1 MKLNLIISLSN
12 TIKVFS
18 ILFMAGLLWAGWM
31 AGAADAQAGATSTG
45 ITLTPV
51 TSQVLPDDSGTTL
64 TTVVVNLAPEAK
76 TGSHRHGGMVFVY
89 VLEGTVRSQLNSG
102 EIIEYRPGQSWSE
115 PPGTVHSFMEN
126 PSQTVPARLLA
137 TLITP
142 TGAQLTSYD

>member
-1 MKLNLIISLSN
+1 VKFNSIILLPN
-12 TIKVFS
+12 IIKVFS
-18 ILFMAGLLWAGWM
+18 AFFMTGILIMGWIAGTVD
-31 AGAADAQAGATSTG
+31 AGAGEKSTG

-51 TSQVLPDDSGTTL
+51 TSQVLPDDSKTIL

-142 TGAQLTSYD
+142 TGAQLTTYD

>member
-1 MKLNLIISLSN
+1 MKLNSIISLPN
-12 TIKVFS
+12 IIKVFS
-18 ILFMAGLLWAGWM
+18 VFFVMGLATMMTGALDARAGS
-31 AGAADAQAGATSTG
+31 TSTG

-51 TSQVLPDDSGTTL
+51 TSQALPDDSKTTL
-64 TTVVVNLAPEAK
+64 TTVVVNMAPEAK

-89 VLEGTVRSQLNSG
+89 VLEGTVRSQLDSG

-126 PSQTVPARLLA
+126 PSSTVPARLLA

-142 TGAQLTSYD
+142 TGTQLTTYD

>member
-1 MKLNLIISLSN
+1 MKFNSIILLPN
-12 TIKVFS
+12 IIKVFS
-18 ILFMAGLLWAGWM
+18 ILFVGSLLWMGWITI
-31 AGAADAQAGATSTG
+31 APDARAGATSTG

-51 TSQVLPDDSGTTL
+51 TSQVLPDDPKTTL
-64 TTVVVNLAPEAK
+64 TTVIVNLAPEAK

-102 EIIEYRPGQSWSE
+102 EIIEFRPGQSWSE

-126 PSQTVPARLLA
+126 PSQTQPARLLA

-142 TGAQLTSYD
+142 TGEQLTTYD

>member
-1 MKLNLIISLSN
+1 MKYNSIILLPN
-12 TIKVFS
+12 FIKVFPA
-18 ILFMAGLLWAGWM
+18 LFIAGLVWVGWI
-31 AGAADAQAGATSTG
+31 AAADDARAGPKSTG

-51 TSQVLPDDSGTTL
+51 TSRVLPDDPNTTL

-126 PSQTVPARLLA
+126 PSQTAPARLLA
-137 TLITP
+137 TLISP
-142 TGAQLTSYD
+142 TGAQLTTYD

>member
-1 MKLNLIISLSN
+1 MKFNSIILLPN
-12 TIKVFS
+12 IIKVFS
-18 ILFMAGLLWAGWM
+18 AFFMTGILIMGWIAGTVDARAGEK
-31 AGAADAQAGATSTG
+31 STG

-51 TSQVLPDDSGTTL
+51 TSQVLPDDSKTIL

-142 TGAQLTSYD
+142 TGAQLTTYD

>member
-1 MKLNLIISLSN
+1 MKLNLIMALPN

-18 ILFMAGLLWAGWM
+18 VFFVAGLVTMGWI
-31 AGAADAQAGATSTG
+31 AGAVDARAGATSTG

-51 TSQVLPDDSGTTL
+51 TSQVLPDDAKTTL
-64 TTVVVNLAPEAK
+64 TTVVVNLAPEAR

-126 PSQTVPARLLA
+126 PSRTVPARLLA

-142 TGAQLTSYD
+142 TGTQLTTYD